1 MNLDDL
7 RRVKNRERETDSL
20 QELPDSFYADV
31 AEYIRESKQRR
42 EALAAEVDDPFS
54 NEEISRLSDEIDT
67 AEQVAESLYERRVG
81 KVVKQAS
88 FAAADM
94 GTGERDNL
102 TAEEQDLFGDLV
114 ERITDNKRR
123 VLDVIAGEADAVPTD
138 AGSGAT
144 SERESRDAEP
154 AEPSSGETADP
165 SASVSAADLM
175 GEGDPDAAADDAPAD
190 ATESDRSDEPET
202 DGSGPTAD
210 RRTVRI
216 TRDVG
221 EIFGVDERTYTLESD
236 DVVTLPSENAA
247 PLVERDAAEPLE

>member
-31 AEYIRESKQRR
+31 ADYIRDLKARR
-42 EALAAEVDDPFS
+42 EELAAAVDDPFS

-94 GTGERDNL
+94 GTGEQANL

-114 ERITDNKRR
+114 ERITDNKHR
-123 VLDVIAGEADAVPTD
+123 VLDVIAGEEGAAPTD
-138 AGSGAT
+138 TGGSDAET
-144 SERESRDAEP
+144 ASDVDSRDA
-154 AEPSSGETADP
+154 ASTATETADQ

-175 GEGDPDAAADDAPAD
+175 GEESATPVDSSTDADPTP
-190 ATESDRSDEPET
+190 DRSDDPET
-202 DGSGPTAD
+202 EGSEPTAE

-221 EIFGVDERTYTLESD
+221 EIFGVDEHTYTLESD
-236 DVVTLPSENAA
+236 DVVTLPSENAT
-247 PLVERDAAEPLE
+247 PLVERDAAEPLD